1 MIKLVFL
8 VFLALS
14 LSEGDSEGASAD
26 RLQELAEEL
35 SGLVWQKWSNFSL
48 SIYLEAQQN
57 LSSEAV
63 EEVNGS
69 VIAEE
74 VATNLSD
81 SLSRFRHF
89 LNVKF

>member
-1 MIKLVFL
+1 MAEMEQL
-8 VFLALS
+8 LS
-14 LSEGDSEGASAD
+14 FNLPRGPAGGCGSW
-26 RLQELAEEL
+26 
-35 SGLVWQKWSNFSL
+35 VWLDHVINTS
-48 SIYLEAQQN
+48 QN

-63 EEVNGS
+63 EEVNVS

>member
-1 MIKLVFL
+1 MAEMEQL
-8 VFLALS
+8 LS
-14 LSEGDSEGASAD
+14 FNLPRGQAGGCGSRMWLSHVTITS
-26 RLQELAEEL
+26 
-35 SGLVWQKWSNFSL
+35 
-48 SIYLEAQQN
+48 QN

-74 VATNLSD
+74 VATNLSE